1 MTTPRSY
8 LTLLANRNQLNGLSF
23 ADFRDTVGVQ
33 DWMDVDEETTLTDRI
48 RLDRLL
54 YRAWKSVLTF

>member
-1 MTTPRSY
+1 MSIPYSY
-8 LTLLANRNQLNGLSF
+8 LPLLANRYQLNGLSF

-54 YRAWKSVLTF
+54 YKAWKSVLTF